1 MAILGALLAGAC
13 LNQSGTSSE
22 GGSPLTNQPSNRGSL
37 DYTVYAGLLRDYV
50 DSGGLVDYRGLQG
63 QASQLQAFV
72 NQLDQ
77 VEKDRYEGWPS
88 DEKIAFWI
96 NAYNALTLKIIL
108 QNYPI
113 ESSFFGSLLYPK
125 KSIRQIPGVWDRLTF
140 GVARQPLTLNEIEHD
155 ILRKEFDEPRIHM
168 ALVCAALG
176 CPPLRN
182 EPYQGSRL
190 NEQLEDQTH
199 RFLTDASKFRIDW
212 EKRRVLLSAIFK
224 WYGQDFRSFYA
235 GHAALTRHSLDTAGV
250 LDFVRRHLPPDQQE
264 FLESGHYKIDY
275 LDYDW
280 SLNESKGAS

>member
-1 MAILGALLAGAC
+1 M
-13 LNQSGTSSE
+13 
-22 GGSPLTNQPSNRGSL
+22 
-37 DYTVYAGLLRDYV
+37 
-50 DSGGLVDYRGLQG
+50 
-63 QASQLQAFV
+63 
-72 NQLDQ
+72 
-77 VEKDRYEGWPS
+77 
-88 DEKIAFWI
+88 
-96 NAYNALTLKIIL
+96 
-108 QNYPI
+108 
-113 ESSFFGSLLYPK
+113 
-125 KSIRQIPGVWDRLTF
+125 
-140 GVARQPLTLNEIEHD
+140 NEIEHD